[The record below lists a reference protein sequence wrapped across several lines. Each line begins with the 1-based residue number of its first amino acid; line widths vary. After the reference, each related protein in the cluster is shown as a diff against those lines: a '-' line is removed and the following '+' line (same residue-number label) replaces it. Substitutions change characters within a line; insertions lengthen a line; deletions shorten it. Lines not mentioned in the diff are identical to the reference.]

1 MKIITMKKNLII
13 LIFIFMLI
21 LIPKVNAST
30 NSASS
35 YILMDEVTGRVLVSK
50 DMSSKRL
57 IASITKIMTSTL
69 AIESGRLDEVVEVD
83 DTISEAYGSGIYIE
97 VGEEITLRDLLYG
110 LMLRSGNDAAIMIAK
125 FVGGSEEE
133 FVNMMNNKA
142 KELGMKNTTF
152 YNASGL
158 PTPHGNYSSVYDMA
172 LLTRYAMQYEE
183 YREIVGTKKYKVTTN
198 KKTYI
203 WDNKNKLLK
212 YDFIT
217 GGKTGYTE
225 ESGRTLVSTA
235 TIDNMNLIVVTI
247 RDSDDWNTHL
257 ELYNYAKEK
266 YYPYK
271 VLNKNKF
278 KVYGDNYYK
287 NGTFYIKNDVYIPLL
302 KNEKKALI
310 SHIILEKKQNYNNNE
325 KIGKNQIL
333 LGDTLLYEEDIYIIK
348 KDSIKKENIFERIK
362 KWFND

>member
-1 MKIITMKKNLII
+1 
-13 LIFIFMLI
+13 MLI
-21 LIPKVNAST
+21 LNPKVNAST
-30 NSASS
+30 DSASS
-35 YILMDEVTGRVLVSK
+35 YILMDETTGRVLLSK
-50 DMSSKRL
+50 DMNSKRL

-69 AIESGRLDEVVEVD
+69 AIESGKLDEVVEVD
-83 DTISEAYGSGIYIE
+83 DTISKAYGSGIYIE

-110 LMLRSGNDAAIMIAK
+110 LMLRSGNDAASMIAK

-142 KELGMKNTTF
+142 KELGMKNTIF

-172 LLTRYAMQYEE
+172 LLTRYAMQYKE
-183 YREIVGTKKYKVTTN
+183 YKEIVGTKKYKVTTN

>member
-1 MKIITMKKNLII
+1 
-13 LIFIFMLI
+13 MLI

>member
-1 MKIITMKKNLII
+1 MKKNLII
-13 LIFIFMLI
+13 PIFIFMLI

-30 NSASS
+30 DSASS
-35 YILMDEVTGRVLVSK
+35 YILMDETTGRVLLTK
-50 DMSSKRL
+50 DMNSKRL

-69 AIESGRLDEVVEVD
+69 AIESGKLDEVVEVD
-83 DTISEAYGSGIYIE
+83 DTISKAYGSGIYIE

-110 LMLRSGNDAAIMIAK
+110 LMLRSGNDAASMIAK

-142 KELGMKNTTF
+142 KGLGMKNTIF

-172 LLTRYAMQYEE
+172 LLTRYAMQYKE
-183 YREIVGTKKYKVTTN
+183 YKEIVGTKKYKVTTN

-235 TIDNMNLIVVTI
+235 TIDDMNLIAVTI

-257 ELYNYAKEK
+257 ELYNYAKDN
-266 YYPYK
+266 YIGYK

-278 KVYGDNYYK
+278 RVYGDNYYK
-287 NGTFYIKNDVYIPLL
+287 NSTLYIKNDVYIPL
-302 KNEKKALI
+302 KKSERRSLV
-310 SHIILEKKQNYNNNE
+310 SHIILEKKVNYKNNDLVG
-325 KIGKNQIL
+325 INQIL
-333 LGDTLLYEEDIYIIK
+333 IGDKLLYEENIYIEK
-348 KDSIKKENIFERIK
+348 NKKESKNIFNKIR

>member
-1 MKIITMKKNLII
+1 
-13 LIFIFMLI
+13 
-21 LIPKVNAST
+21 
-30 NSASS
+30 
-35 YILMDEVTGRVLVSK
+35 
-50 DMSSKRL
+50 
-57 IASITKIMTSTL
+57 
-69 AIESGRLDEVVEVD
+69 
-83 DTISEAYGSGIYIE
+83 
-97 VGEEITLRDLLYG
+97 
-110 LMLRSGNDAAIMIAK
+110 MIAK

-142 KELGMKNTTF
+142 KELGMKNTIF

-172 LLTRYAMQYEE
+172 LLTRYAMQYKE
-183 YREIVGTKKYKVTTN
+183 YKEIVGTKKYKVTTN

-235 TIDNMNLIVVTI
+235 TIDDMNLIAVTI

-257 ELYNYAKEK
+257 ELYNYAKDN
-266 YYPYK
+266 YIGYK

-278 KVYGDNYYK
+278 RVYGDNYYK
-287 NGTFYIKNDVYIPLL
+287 NSTLYIKNDVYIPL
-302 KNEKKALI
+302 KKSEKRSLV
-310 SHIILEKKQNYNNNE
+310 SHIILEKKANYKNNDLVG
-325 KIGKNQIL
+325 INQIL
-333 LGDTLLYEEDIYIIK
+333 IDDKLLYEENIYIEK
-348 KDSIKKENIFERIK
+348 NKKESKNIFNKIR